1 MKSAPP
7 IDSLYSVTIPA
18 GGVMLEGDLQI
29 PSVAEGVVIFAHGS
43 GSGRHSPRNQF
54 VARIIREAGIGT
66 LLFDLLTKKE
76 EVQDDFTHAL
86 RFDINLLAR
95 RLVDATRWLTSL
107 PDARPPQIAFF
118 GASTGA
124 AAALYAAAQLGD
136 QARAVVSRGGRPD
149 LADAAL
155 DRVVSPTLL
164 TVGESDHDVLGL
176 NRKVLGRLRCEKELR
191 TIPEATHLFEEPGTL
206 EQAAQLAASWFRK
219 HFSNDAE
226 KGGLR

>member
-54 VARIIREAGIGT
+54 VARIIREAGMGT

-95 RLVDATRWLTSL
+95 RLVHAARWLTSL

-124 AAALYAAAQLGD
+124 AAALCAAAQFGN
-136 QARAVVSRGGRPD
+136 QVRAVVSRGGRPD

-164 TVGESDHDVLGL
+164 IVGESDHEVLGL
-176 NRKVLGRLRCEKELR
+176 NRKALNRLRCEKELR

-206 EQAAQLAASWFRK
+206 EQAAQLAASWFRR